1 VAIVF
6 LDFKLF
12 TRCVTEGKMHL
23 VILSVAHECLR
34 FKSIPTR
41 MKYLLPLLLL
51 LISCGGVTNS
61 KQNESIPT
69 DNDILNSFSS
79 DDEEEA
85 AEEIMEESQ
94 PEPTLTDKYSQLMT
108 YVFEQGSRVDDGSK
122 SGLVVGRSAFNWGY
136 AANGAGYG
144 TSLGVT
150 YSLMG
155 SQATESGKIEDLKL
169 DDSSCGFQ
177 ECSGYLHFSLRG
189 NWKNNDPTTGSGTYI
204 VAFSASKPQ
213 IEFYIFGEGNW
224 QHWNTYEFDTT
235 YPEFLYNL
243 YELEII
249 DEDALDLYLGLE
261 GEGVAAED
269 LAVSETQETLSSSD
283 FEEETFTEADIIR
296 TESIQEAEEAREQ
309 LKTNN
314 AVEEEDDIDVPFAV
328 IEEVPVFP
336 GCESASDKRACFNEK
351 MQDHIRM
358 NFQYPQIAYEMGIQG
373 RVSVLFTIQKDG
385 SIGNI
390 RMRGPDR
397 NLEAEAQRI
406 ISLLPRMT
414 PGRQRG
420 KTVRVP
426 FSIPITFKLQ

>member
-1 VAIVF
+1 
-6 LDFKLF
+6 
-12 TRCVTEGKMHL
+12 
-23 VILSVAHECLR
+23 
-34 FKSIPTR
+34 

-79 DDEEEA
+79 DEEEEPA
-85 AEEIMEESQ
+85 GEIMEESQ
-94 PEPTLTDKYSQLMT
+94 PESTLLDKYSQLMT
-108 YVFEQGSRVDDGSK
+108 YVFEQGSRVDDGSR
-122 SGLVVGRSAFNWGY
+122 SGIAIGRSAFNWGY
-136 AANGAGYG
+136 AANWKDYG
-144 TSLGVT
+144 TSLSVT
-150 YSLMG
+150 YNLTG
-155 SQATESGKIEDLKL
+155 FQVTESGKIEDLIL
-169 DDSSCGFQ
+169 DTTSCGYTD
-177 ECSGYLHFSLRG
+177 CNGYLTRSLRG
-189 NWKNNDPTTGSGTYI
+189 TWKNNDSTVGSGKYI

-224 QHWNTYEFDTT
+224 QHWNTYEINTT

-249 DEDALDLYLGLE
+249 DEDALDLYLALE

-269 LAVSETQETLSSSD
+269 LEVSETQETLSPSV
-283 FEEETFTEADIIR
+283 FEEEAFTEADIIR

-309 LKTNN
+309 LKANN
-314 AVEEEDDIDVPFAV
+314 AVEEDDDIDVPFAV

-351 MQDHIRM
+351 MQDHIRQ
-358 NFQYPQIAYEMGIQG
+358 NFRYPEIAQEMGIQG

-397 NLEAEAQRI
+397 NLEEEAQRI